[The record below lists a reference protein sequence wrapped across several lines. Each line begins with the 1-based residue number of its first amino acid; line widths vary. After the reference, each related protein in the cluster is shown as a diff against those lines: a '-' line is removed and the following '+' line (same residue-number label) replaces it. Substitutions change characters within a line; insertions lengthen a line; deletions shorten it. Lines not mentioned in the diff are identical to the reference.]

1 MKGKSF
7 LGLLFAVAMLTIVAT
22 TGFAAGM
29 DTLTVGFPGDAK
41 SLDPHKATDTMS
53 FAVIRHINEP
63 LVTVDG
69 KTKELVPVLAERWE
83 ILDDQTY
90 KFYLKKGVKFHN
102 GEELTAEDVVF
113 SLKRAASPESLF
125 AKSRGAYID
134 PEGFEIIDKYTLI
147 VKTRGPIGGWL
158 ESMKHPY
165 ANIFN
170 KKAVEEAGDEYF
182 RNPVGT
188 GPFEFKSWV
197 KGERIELTAFEDYH
211 GKKPNFK
218 NLNILILPDDSSRV
232 IALET
237 GSVDMIYAVPPSDY
251 DRLKDSSKVKVVN
264 APGLR
269 ILYLGMNNDKKPLND
284 PRVRLAIDY
293 ALNKDAFNEIV
304 YQGNSVKPYGPLP
317 TASTFTPANTEP
329 CPYDPEKA
337 KALLAEAGYPDGITL
352 ELWTGNFRD
361 RVSGATVIQSMLAQ
375 VGIKVNI
382 QVFESGVLDGKAKG
396 KDHDMVIATWGM
408 QTNRDAG
415 MYWVGLFH
423 SGAIG
428 SSNWARMNDSVF
440 EPILNKAQITVNAKE
455 RAALLQQAWDRLYEV
470 HPIVPLAIADEI
482 YGGRKDL
489 VGMEDFADGQLNY
502 LGDLSI
508 QE

>member
-188 GPFEFKSWV
+188 GP
-197 KGERIELTAFEDYH
+197 
-211 GKKPNFK
+211 
-218 NLNILILPDDSSRV
+218 
-232 IALET
+232 
-237 GSVDMIYAVPPSDY
+237 
-251 DRLKDSSKVKVVN
+251 
-264 APGLR
+264 
-269 ILYLGMNNDKKPLND
+269 
-284 PRVRLAIDY
+284 
-293 ALNKDAFNEIV
+293 
-304 YQGNSVKPYGPLP
+304 
-317 TASTFTPANTEP
+317 
-329 CPYDPEKA
+329 
-337 KALLAEAGYPDGITL
+337 
-352 ELWTGNFRD
+352 
-361 RVSGATVIQSMLAQ
+361 
-375 VGIKVNI
+375 
-382 QVFESGVLDGKAKG
+382 
-396 KDHDMVIATWGM
+396 
-408 QTNRDAG
+408 
-415 MYWVGLFH
+415 
-423 SGAIG
+423 
-428 SSNWARMNDSVF
+428 
-440 EPILNKAQITVNAKE
+440 
-455 RAALLQQAWDRLYEV
+455 
-470 HPIVPLAIADEI
+470 
-482 YGGRKDL
+482 
-489 VGMEDFADGQLNY
+489 
-502 LGDLSI
+502 
-508 QE
+508 